1 MSFRM
6 PLACLGEPYIELM
19 LWSAFLLFLPI
30 LGSPTVHV
38 VGINGQT
45 GRARVSSPV
54 VKVHTSGQRVI
65 TQSGRLYGLLG
76 APGAPA
82 YGKALL
88 ADWATAW
95 DALVLDNVTP
105 TLMSWP
111 GRGDVASAAVSA
123 AVH

>member
-1 MSFRM
+1 MTFRM
-6 PLACLGEPYIELM
+6 PLASPGEPHIELM

-38 VGINGQT
+38 VGINGLT

-54 VKVHTSGQRVI
+54 AKVHATGQRVI

-82 YGKALL
+82 YGRAML
-88 ADWATAW
+88 ADWSTAW

-105 TLMSWP
+105 TLMGWP
-111 GRGDVASAAVSA
+111 GRGDVTSAAVSA

>member
-1 MSFRM
+1 MPVHM
-6 PLACLGEPYIELM
+6 PLACTGEPYIELM
-19 LWSAFLLFLPI
+19 LWSAFLLLLPI

-45 GRARVSSPV
+45 GRGRVSSPV
-54 VKVHTSGQRVI
+54 AKVHATGQRVI

-76 APGAPA
+76 APGEPA
-82 YGKALL
+82 YGKAML

-105 TLMSWP
+105 TLVGWP
-111 GRGDVASAAVSA
+111 GRGDVTSAAVSA